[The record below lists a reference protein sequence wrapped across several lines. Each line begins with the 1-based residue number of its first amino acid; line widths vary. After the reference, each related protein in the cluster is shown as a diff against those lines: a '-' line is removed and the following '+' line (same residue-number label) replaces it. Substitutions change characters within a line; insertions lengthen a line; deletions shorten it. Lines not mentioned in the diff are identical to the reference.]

1 LAQQQIAKERQR
13 AEQEH
18 QRAEKLAARLRS
30 LGIDPNENCYEI
42 QLIMKLCIVTHKVIE
57 GDGQG
62 RVNYEIVQEALRRGH
77 HVTLLASSIAP
88 DLQHNSQVNWINI
101 PVKSLPTELLRNQLF
116 SWHSANWLSKH
127 RSQFDLV
134 KLNGAITNM
143 PGDVNAA
150 HFIHSSWLRSPVH
163 PSRLRR
169 DFYGVYQWLYTVL
182 NAHWEKEAFQ
192 QAKVIVAVSEKVK
205 KELLELGIP
214 KERIRVIL
222 NGVDLN
228 EFSPGFTS
236 RRQLALPEGVP
247 LALFVGDI
255 RTPRKNLDTV
265 LQALVQVPELHLA
278 VAGATQRSPY
288 PQLATK
294 LGLSDRVH
302 FLGFRRDV
310 SEIMKAVDLLVFP
323 SRYEACTLVLL
334 EAMAAGLPVITAV
347 TAGGAEI
354 VTPDCG
360 VVLSDSEDTD
370 ALAEALKMLAS
381 DRGLRSQMG
390 QAARAIAQQHSWTSK
405 AQSYVD
411 LFEELIKV

>member
-1 LAQQQIAKERQR
+1 
-13 AEQEH
+13 
-18 QRAEKLAARLRS
+18 
-30 LGIDPNENCYEI
+30 
-42 QLIMKLCIVTHKVIE
+42 MKLCIVTHKVIE

-62 RVNYEIVQEALRRGH
+62 RVNYEIVREALRRGH

-88 DLQHNSQVNWINI
+88 DLQQNRQVNWIEI

-116 SWHSANWLSKH
+116 SWRSANWLRKH
-127 RSQFDLV
+127 RSEFDLV
-134 KLNGAITNM
+134 KLNGAITNT

-150 HFIHSSWLRSPVH
+150 HFIHSAWLRSPVH
-163 PSRLRR
+163 PSRLHR
-169 DFYGVYQWLYTVL
+169 DFYGAYQWLYSIL
-182 NAHWEKEAFQ
+182 NAYWEKAAFQ

-205 KELLELGIP
+205 KELLEICVP
-214 KERIRVIL
+214 EERIRVIL

-228 EFSPGFTS
+228 EFSPS
-236 RRQLALPEGVP
+236 SNRRRDLALPEGVA

-265 LQALVQVPELHLA
+265 LYALVQVPELHLA

-288 PQLATK
+288 PQLAAK

-310 SEIMKAVDLLVFP
+310 SEMMKAVDLFVFP

-334 EAMAAGLPVITAV
+334 EAMATGLPVITAA

-354 VTPDCG
+354 VTPECG
-360 VVLSDSEDTD
+360 VVLSDSEDRQT
-370 ALAEALKMLAS
+370 LAEALTRLTS
-381 DRGLRSQMG
+381 DRHLRSNMG